1 MTKLS
6 DNYHFEETGG
16 QFILRQKYLSD
27 VKDSDGKLTGE
38 QVVKMK
44 SPHYFS
50 ISSKG
55 RAGMYNR
62 ILNLE
67 ISKEEEQSIQK
78 MLEVTERVSCEIME
92 FFKEV

>member
-1 MTKLS
+1 M
-6 DNYHFEETGG
+6 
-16 QFILRQKYLSD
+16 
-27 VKDSDGKLTGE
+27 KDSDGKLTGE

-50 ISSKG
+50 VSSKG
-55 RAGMYNR
+55 RVNMYNR

-78 MLEVTERVSCEIME
+78 MLEVTERVSGEIIE
-92 FFKEV
+92 FFKEN